1 MSDRKI
7 GYPSV
12 DRPWHKYY
20 SPEIINEPLPECSVY
35 DFMVQNNK
43 DYPSDIAINYLGN
56 KITYGDLFRNID
68 KAAAAFL
75 KAGVKEKEIVT
86 VALPSLPEAIYCVYA
101 LNKIGAV
108 ANMIHPLAGKNETAF
123 YVNEVKSRIVVIFDG
138 AFDAVA
144 DVLPTTSAQKVIVVS
159 VGDSLPLLKQAAYS
173 LKVKK
178 PKMTS
183 PMFQSWKSFIS
194 EGANTPVIAAA
205 RDVHDTAVISHTG
218 GTTGEPKGCM
228 ISDYNITSE
237 IWQVVKTM
245 ENKRQQTM
253 LVVLPPFVNY
263 SLVNAMLEPLCAGFI
278 TVLLPK
284 YEPEK
289 FPEYVEKYRV
299 NHVNSIPAY
308 WEALLTIPNI
318 QKYDLSSLGF
328 IFYGGEGMHKEKE
341 DEVNR
346 LLASCGAKVK
356 IQKGLGMT
364 ELTSAAT
371 VTYESVNFLGS
382 VGIPLAKMVVKV
394 VDVDDGA
401 EKTYGE
407 EGELCITGPTVM
419 RGYYHN
425 KQATDDLIKTD
436 ENGVRWI
443 HTGDLGRINQ
453 DGVVRI
459 TGRVKR
465 IIMTKGSDGQVTKMF
480 PNRIEK
486 AIGNSGS
493 VLQSCVVGVPD
504 EQRINVPKAFVVLKP
519 GVEKSDAIRQEILN
533 NCKKMLP
540 GYMVPEEIDFRDS
553 FPRTPRGKVD
563 YRALENE
570 AAAKVSG

>member
-1 MSDRKI
+1 M
-7 GYPSV
+7 
-12 DRPWHKYY
+12 
-20 SPEIINEPLPECSVY
+20 
-35 DFMVQNNK
+35 MQNNK
-43 DYPSDIAINYLGN
+43 DHPSDIAINYLGN

-75 KAGVKEKEIVT
+75 NAGVKEKEIVT
-86 VALPSLPEAIYCVYA
+86 VALPSIPEAIYCVYA
-101 LNKIGAV
+101 LNKIGAI
-108 ANMIHPLAGKNETAF
+108 ANMIHPLAGKSETAF
-123 YVNEVKSRIVVIFDG
+123 YVNEVKSRIVLIFDG
-138 AFDAVA
+138 AYETVA
-144 DVLPTTSAQKVIVVS
+144 DILPTTTAEKVIVVS
-159 VGDSLPLLKQAAYS
+159 VGDSLPRLKQAAYA
-173 LKVKK
+173 LKVKQ
-178 PKMTS
+178 PKLDNS
-183 PMFQSWKSFIS
+183 LFQSWKSFIS
-194 EGANTPVIAAA
+194 DGAKTEVKAVK
-205 RDVHDTAVISHTG
+205 RDYKETAIISHTG

-228 ISDYNITSE
+228 VSDYNVNAE

-245 ENKRQQTM
+245 ENKRQQVM
-253 LVVLPPFVNY
+253 MAVLPPFVNY
-263 SLVNAMLEPLCAGFI
+263 SLVNTMLEPLYAGFT

-289 FPEYVEKYRV
+289 LAEYVTKYRV

-318 QKYDLSSLGF
+318 QKYDLSGLGF
-328 IFYGGEGMHKEKE
+328 VFYGGEGMPKDKEEKVN
-341 DEVNR
+341 EV
-346 LLASCGAKVK
+346 LASCGAKVK
-356 IQKGLGMT
+356 LQKGLGMT

-371 VTYESVNFLGS
+371 ATFESVNATSTGI
-382 VGIPLAKMVVKV
+382 VGIPLAKMIVKA

-419 RGYYHN
+419 LGYYHN
-425 KQATDDLIKTD
+425 KSATDDLIKTD
-436 ENGVRWI
+436 DDGVRWI

-486 AIGNSGS
+486 AVHTDDS
-493 VLQSCVVGVPD
+493 VGLCCVVGVPD
-504 EQRINVPKAFVVLKP
+504 EQRINVPKAYIVLTP
-519 GVEKSDAIRQEILN
+519 GFDKTEETKQKIIQ

-540 GYMVPEEIDFRDS
+540 GYMVPEEIEFRDS
-553 FPRTPRGKVD
+553 LPRTPRGKID

-570 AAAKVSG
+570 TQASK